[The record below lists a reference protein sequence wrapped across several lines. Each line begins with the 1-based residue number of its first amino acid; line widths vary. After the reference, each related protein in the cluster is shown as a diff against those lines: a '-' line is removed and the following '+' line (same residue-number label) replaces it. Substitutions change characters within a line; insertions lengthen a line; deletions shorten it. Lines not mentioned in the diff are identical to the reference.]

1 MKKSMLAILS
11 LTALVSPSLALA
23 DPWTGDCA
31 YLRSIGPSNTRP
43 NNNYGVECGLFS
55 QSTADD
61 LTNNH
66 FIVAYC
72 RKDMPGCPS
81 FNTTINTTSSLPGGS
96 SPNRPPCG
104 QLGIKTI
111 CTEEC
116 YTPGQSLMFGG
127 SYQSVDSAYS
137 SATPTVTALASGST
151 AELVSLSEQPIQEFV
166 QSRHDGDVFTLT
178 TDRGQQIEVTAN
190 HPMVSAEGQMVPAQS
205 LSVGDA
211 LLTSEADVTAIVS
224 ISKRT
229 FSGTVWNL
237 RPTSIKKE
245 ENVLVVNGVLTGSI
259 RFQNQWKTDAGRFLR
274 TDAFDVN
281 GL

>member
-1 MKKSMLAILS
+1 MKESMLVALS
-11 LTALVSPSLALA
+11 LSVLVAPSLATA
-23 DPWTGDCA
+23 DPWSGDCA

-43 NNNYGVECGLFS
+43 NNSYGAECGLFT
-55 QSTADD
+55 QATADD
-61 LTNNH
+61 LTNSH

-81 FNTTINTTSSLPGGS
+81 FNTTINTWSYSPTGGS
-96 SPNRPPCG
+96 VNRPPCDT
-104 QLGIKTI
+104 LGIKTI

-137 SATPTVTALASGST
+137 SSTATVTALASGST
-151 AELVSLSEQPIQEFV
+151 AEFVSLSEQPIQEYV

-178 TDRGQQIEVTAN
+178 MDRGQQIEVTAN
-190 HPMVSAEGQMVPAQS
+190 HPMVGGEGKMVPAQS
-205 LSVGDA
+205 LAIGDV
-211 LLTSEADVTAIVS
+211 LLTSEGDLTAIVG
-224 ISKRT
+224 ISKRN

-237 RPTSIKKE
+237 RPASIKKE

-259 RFQNQWKTDAGRFLR
+259 RFQNQWKADAGRFLR
-274 TDAFDVN
+274 TDAFDVS